1 MNSSLSTVLFPTSM
15 SQQKIVWLLL
25 ELNFKQ
31 VKFISTN
38 YLTPGK
44 SSKKVKI
51 QSKELSNLFFCVN
64 KIKFLLA
71 FFSTSIE
78 LNTEIQIKII
88 FWILFKFY
96 QIFSIIYTYYPIFLY
111 KGLQFFT
118 LTNSQH
124 EITNHN
130 SAQIM
135 LDQII

>member
-1 MNSSLSTVLFPTSM
+1 MNGSLSTVLLPAAM
-15 SQQKIVWLLL
+15 GQQKIVWLLL

-64 KIKFLLA
+64 RIKFLLA
-71 FFSTSIE
+71 FFYTLIE
-78 LNTEIQIKII
+78 LNTEIQIKTI
-88 FWILFKFY
+88 FWILSKFS
-96 QIFSIIYTYYPIFLY
+96 QLSIHIIPS
-111 KGLQFFT
+111 FFT
-118 LTNSQH
+118 KLRSLVVHTNSQH

-135 LDQII
+135 LD